1 MQIDSGSLKELM
13 KSTYAPTCGGFIMDK
28 IREGEIVEIV
38 RDDLTIVRLTNVE
51 EATRL
56 LGKILGLKS

>member
-1 MQIDSGSLKELM
+1 
-13 KSTYAPTCGGFIMDK
+13 MDK

>member
-1 MQIDSGSLKELM
+1 M
-13 KSTYAPTCGGFIMDK
+13 KSTYAPTYGAAIMNM

-38 RDDLTIVRLTNVE
+38 MDDLTIVRLSNQE

-56 LGKILGLKS
+56 LGEILGLKS